1 MRPGGR
7 ALMFAAGVSLAI
19 GPAAWGATNPQ
30 MPSVVTGDL
39 SRRDLRVPA
48 NEPSISGN
56 WDSITHFRSQA
67 PVDAG
72 PTPFQPWARDYFEA
86 YGLGERNGTPR
97 FDPNANCLPSGLP
110 RVLAVPF
117 GFEIVQTPDK
127 IIMTN
132 EIMHQFRIIHMDGK
146 PAPAGVK
153 ASYFGYSVGHW
164 EADDLV
170 IETTHLN
177 GYTPVD
183 EEGRPKTSHMRVIEH
198 WRKVAP
204 NMLEDTFTLYDPVT
218 YTRPWSGRA
227 QYAWAPDQRIG
238 EYICEENNRNTLDAS
253 GALRHK

>member
-39 SRRDLRVPA
+39 SRRDVRVPA

-72 PTPFQPWARDYFEA
+72 ATPFQPWARAYFEA

-117 GFEIVQTPDK
+117 GFEIVQTQMSNYMHIVPRAWSEHYRNNENAGGYDCSAVIVRKIGDAKVSWDVAVPDILK
-127 IIMTN
+127 TAYPSGQI
-132 EIMHQFRIIHMDGK
+132 
-146 PAPAGVK
+146 VK
-153 ASYFGYSVGHW
+153 GG
-164 EADDLV
+164 
-170 IETTHLN
+170 
-177 GYTPVD
+177 
-183 EEGRPKTSHMRVIEH
+183 
-198 WRKVAP
+198 
-204 NMLEDTFTLYDPVT
+204 
-218 YTRPWSGRA
+218 
-227 QYAWAPDQRIG
+227 
-238 EYICEENNRNTLDAS
+238 
-253 GALRHK
+253 